1 MTSSPLTIF
10 NRVVDCIFV
19 FARAAGELAAFSFFM
34 RFANSNRVNMD
45 Y

>member
-10 NRVVDCIFV
+10 NRVVHCIFV
-19 FARAAGELAAFSFFM
+19 SAKAARELAAFSLFM